1 MKDYVDASGAY
12 RMFGEDFIDCRGNW
26 CRWGEG
32 FYDYEGN
39 YIRWGNTYKDSSGAY
54 QISFFHKLIE
64 DGEKT
69 LLMGQEIGY
78 VCK

>member
-1 MKDYVDASGAY
+1 M
-12 RMFGEDFIDCRGNW
+12 
-26 CRWGEG
+26 GEG

-39 YIRWGNTYKDSSGAY
+39 YIRWG
-54 QISFFHKLIE
+54 IRIRIVVEHIE

>member
-32 FYDYEGN
+32 FYDYEGG
-39 YIRWGNTYKDSSGAY
+39 IR
-54 QISFFHKLIE
+54 IRIVVEHIE

>member
-26 CRWGEG
+26 CR
-32 FYDYEGN
+32 YEGN

-54 QISFFHKLIE
+54 RRWGE
-64 DGEKT
+64 DFVDGA
-69 LLMGQEIGY
+69 GNW
-78 VCK
+78 VRV